1 MPVVD
6 HLVSFRNGSQIM
18 VRGLQLGERLGY
30 CRNARVQVTDPT
42 GNAANVPWA
51 FVVPNDEHA
60 TLVCNNPAPPQ
71 WIQPGVRI
79 RIDVQPPVVAITE
92 SAPSNVAVRLPDTP
106 TPAPVERAA
115 ESPKSRLE
123 HPFHVVYAVDVGAP
137 GAGLA
142 WACLAPQAGQ
152 IPFGSMVYDQFL
164 DSIVRDLRADL
175 PVALG
180 FEAPMFLPVAP
191 AFGDLTRARIGE
203 PAAWSFGAGSYV
215 TTIATPLMAF
225 TLRHIRSQIT
235 PAPRVTLDPARW
247 LAPDAPGRICFC
259 GRLSSRGTP
268 TPARRMPPVSRPTF
282 RTPPLPFAPSSSG
295 KGRTLGRRATS
306 PLTTQFRPLAQRS
319 CGPGFAT
326 TLGCCTSRFS
336 CCGRRNFLGPTSWH
350 LCPVEQPGPDARTG
364 EWCQT

>member
-60 TLVCNNPAPPQ
+60 TLVSNNPAPPQ

-92 SAPSNVAVRLPDTP
+92 SAPSDVAVRLPDTP

-123 HPFHVVYAVDVGAP
+123 LPPHVVYAVDVGAP

-180 FEAPMFLPVAP
+180 FEAPMFLHVAP

-247 LAPDAPGRICFC
+247 LAPDAPGPHLLLWEAFVSGDAHAREANAAGLAAHLQDAATAVRAFVLWEGANPRPQSDVTAHDPISTVGAAVLWSGFC
-259 GRLSSRGTP
+259 DDVRLLHQQ
-268 TPARRMPPVSRPTF
+268 VLVLRPTQ
-282 RTPPLPFAPSSSG
+282 L
-295 KGRTLGRRATS
+295 LGTDIVAFMPGGATG
-306 PLTTQFRPLAQRS
+306 A
-319 CGPGFAT
+319 
-326 TLGCCTSRFS
+326 
-336 CCGRRNFLGPTSWH
+336 
-350 LCPVEQPGPDARTG
+350 
-364 EWCQT
+364 